1 MLNPLR
7 EGEQMPKMVVTMEFD
22 FDETPYIFRKDLNA
36 SQSKKNVL
44 IKDAV
49 TSRVEI
55 AMKGQGYKPNILN
68 VRKRQS

>member
-1 MLNPLR
+1 
-7 EGEQMPKMVVTMEFD
+7 MPKMIVTMEFD

-49 TSRVEI
+49 TSRIEI
-55 AMKGQGYKPNILN
+55 AMKSQGYKPNILN

>member
-1 MLNPLR
+1 
-7 EGEQMPKMVVTMEFD
+7 MPKMIVTMELD

-44 IKDAV
+44 IKDAL

-55 AMKGQGYKPNILN
+55 AMKNQGYKADILS

>member
-1 MLNPLR
+1 MI
-7 EGEQMPKMVVTMEFD
+7 VTMELD

-44 IKDAV
+44 IKDAL

-55 AMKGQGYKPNILN
+55 AMKNQGYKADILS

>member
-1 MLNPLR
+1 
-7 EGEQMPKMVVTMEFD
+7 MELD

-44 IKDAV
+44 IKDAL

-55 AMKGQGYKPNILN
+55 AMKNQGYKADILS